1 METSTKEQ
9 RQEKSNSR
17 EKEPLTW
24 LLSVRVQPG
33 VWCDTHHLQS
43 AGEAPWIERSWES
56 LGVACRGWE
65 SLGHGGEEHLW
76 DCTRKLLGCLEESKV
91 RVRGDKD
98 GLIKKKQKHMGL
110 NWPSWVLVSMLV
122 WLHLAPDHLGLSC
135 ICQLYFNYFL
145 CVRVTSIFHVYTC
158 VSWPECH
165 QLGMGGHK
173 SQEPVCSRCSSW
185 GDESTHCMRICVVT
199 SKQQARA
206 GGSQVL
212 EQPWVQEGKWRD
224 QRISELAAGE
234 TKGFQSPAEE
244 TVVGLATGKATTLD

>member
-1 METSTKEQ
+1 MERSTKEQ

-24 LLSVRVQPG
+24 LLSLRVQPG
-33 VWCDTHHLQS
+33 VWCDTHHRQS

-110 NWPSWVLVSMLV
+110 NWPNWVLVSMLV
-122 WLHLAPDHLGLSC
+122 WLHLAPDHLSLSC
-135 ICQLYFNYFL
+135 ICQLYFNYFV
-145 CVRVTSIFHVYTC
+145 CVRLTSIFHVYTC
-158 VSWPECH
+158 VLWPECH
-165 QLGMGGHK
+165 QLDMGATSHR
-173 SQEPVCSRCSSW
+173 SL
-185 GDESTHCMRICVVT
+185 CVLG
-199 SKQQARA
+199 A
-206 GGSQVL
+206 
-212 EQPWVQEGKWRD
+212 
-224 QRISELAAGE
+224 AAGE
-234 TKGFQSPAEE
+234 MRAHTVWESVWSLANSKPGQAEVKFWSSHESRKESEE
-244 TVVGLATGKATTLD
+244 TRGFLSWLLERQRVFSHLMRRLWWG